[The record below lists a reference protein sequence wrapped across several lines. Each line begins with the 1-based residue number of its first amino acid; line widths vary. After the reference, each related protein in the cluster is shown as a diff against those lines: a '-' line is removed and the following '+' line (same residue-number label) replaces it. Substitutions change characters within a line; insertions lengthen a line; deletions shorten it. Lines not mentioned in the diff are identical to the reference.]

1 MLTVNDKDKEK
12 RPLTDIVRE
21 VNRNQRRR
29 DFQEWRIDPIEL
41 NATKL
46 WRKKKKQQ
54 KNMLNLNRKYPQ
66 FWVYKMHVSLKI
78 NK

>member
-1 MLTVNDKDKEK
+1 MLTVNDKDKEQ

-29 DFQEWRIDPIEL
+29 DFQVWRIDPIKP

-46 WRKKKKQQ
+46 
-54 KNMLNLNRKYPQ
+54 
-66 FWVYKMHVSLKI
+66 
-78 NK
+78 

>member
-1 MLTVNDKDKEK
+1 MLTVKDKDKEK